1 MFKWMGKLLGGTSI
15 DAPDDIPIAWIKEL
29 EKALEPVGK
38 CSLSAP
44 KEILGFVC
52 LGEPTGVL
60 HTVAKHD
67 EYGATLGLTRWPG
80 RDAHYKKLYEGIGG
94 VPARVGL
101 RWARLLEAAAT
112 GQHTRCHLGFAG
124 GRHWP
129 EVLLMHASG
138 RAFNSY
144 GGNDTP
150 AAGLTASWF
159 EQLLTEDGL
168 APQAL
173 LTAAFTIN
181 PKAGYGSSDDA
192 LRLARV
198 SGYAAYLHKHV
209 ESVRPLLG
217 ASGVQERL
225 HMLKML
231 AGADAGTLAALAPE
245 LVEMACSSS
254 KQVRASA
261 EVLVHKAPDA
271 SVQVLKSVARQS
283 KPEQRVNALR
293 LLWDL
298 ARAGGDEALRHFA
311 RETAQADNAPN
322 VQALIT
328 EWEGPGGAP
337 SAPTRYDYEMPTITW
352 SGALTDEA
360 SRALDALWAEL
371 DAGVVTANKEG
382 REHERRSQNS
392 AYKHRH
398 KEIAA
403 FTDAERRRLREH
415 VAEPTPAKAREK
427 EHIHIHRIGWYQ
439 PVKLLENFAAMP
451 GVTPVVLVKVL
462 DLFGELEPQNGR
474 MAGRMSVVVN
484 AMHRA
489 TGRPTLLELQCLL
502 QPFGISPEQLLFEYC
517 HGWNAKLAKDWSAEA
532 QWPFFAH
539 HLELLL
545 RYMNPTLTRENYWFD
560 RGSLFR
566 AIATLPAPP
575 DALVNVLFDL
585 ALGSSK
591 TERAPAQAALANLP
605 GKELRIVNALA
616 DGKGEVRMLAAQ
628 WLMRLQHLPAQAAIE
643 KALAKEKND
652 LAKGAM
658 LDALESFGQPVE
670 KYLDRAALAKEAA
683 KSLAKG
689 VPADLAGF
697 PFDAMPRV
705 RWADQQGEVDAD
717 VLRWLIVQAVKQKS
731 PEPNAVLRKY
741 CQMFEPRDREAFGQ
755 FVLEAWLREDV
766 KPISADEAMQRARSS
781 AQSTHASMQQYP
793 QYYKD
798 SPLIGRSVDEL
809 YAHYL
814 PGFMRQPAGSAASS
828 KGALAI
834 AAACARERAAA
845 SVGRY
850 LKEYYGTRAS
860 QGKSL
865 IAMLAWID
873 HPSATQLMLSI
884 GNRFRTKSFQEE
896 AMRQAEALAE
906 RRGWTVAE
914 LADRTIP
921 GAGFDETGTL
931 ELSFGSRAF
940 TARLLP
946 DFKVEL
952 LNPDGKKIAA
962 LPEPRMDDDA
972 ELAKDAKKAF
982 SAAKKEVKGIV
993 DQQTDRLYEALC
1005 TERDWRFEDWALYLN
1020 QHPIVRRLIQRLVWA
1035 EMADG
1040 RVKRSFRPLDDGTL
1054 TDRHDDEVQIEPDAR
1069 VRIAHDSILPQEE
1082 VAQWQ
1087 QHLADYEI
1095 TPLFQQLGKGVY
1107 QLPEAKAKED
1117 TVTDFEGHL
1126 LEAFALRGRALKLGY
1141 TRGSAQDGGWFMTY
1155 EKRFPTLGLEATI
1168 EFTGNPLPEE
1178 NRTVALLHLS
1188 FARLQS
1194 ERHNAARMK
1203 LDEVP
1208 KVLLSEC
1215 YNDLRLLAA
1224 EGTGYHADWRK
1235 KSEY

>member
-1 MFKWMGKLLGGTSI
+1 MLKWVGKLLGGTSI
-15 DAPDDIPIAWIKEL
+15 DAPDDIPVAWIKQL
-29 EKALEPVGK
+29 EKVLEPVGK
-38 CSLSAP
+38 CSASAP
-44 KEILGFVC
+44 EQMLAFVC
-52 LGEPTGVL
+52 VGEPTGVL
-60 HTVAKHD
+60 HTVAKQE
-67 EYGATLGLTRWPG
+67 EYCKALGLLGWLP
-80 RDAHYKKLYEGIGG
+80 RDGQPKKLYDDVSG

-101 RWARLLEAAAT
+101 RWAKLLEAACT
-112 GQHTRCHLGFAG
+112 SQQTRYHLGFVDG
-124 GRHWP
+124 QHWP

-138 RAFNSY
+138 RAFNVY
-144 GGNDTP
+144 GGDDTP
-150 AAGLTASWF
+150 AAGLTTAWF
-159 EQLLTEDGL
+159 EQLLIEDGL

-173 LTAAFTIN
+173 LTAGFAIN
-181 PKAGYGSSDDA
+181 PKQGYGSSDNA
-192 LRLARV
+192 LRIARV
-198 SGYAAYLHKHV
+198 SGYSAYLHKHV

-217 ASGVQERL
+217 ASDVQQRL

-231 AGADAGTLAALAPE
+231 AGADAATLTTLAPE

-254 KQVRASA
+254 KQVRAA
-261 EVLVHKAPDA
+261 ADVLVRKAPA
-271 SVQVLKSVARQS
+271 ESAQALKSVARQG
-283 KPEQRVNALR
+283 KPDQRLNALR

-298 ARAGGDEALRHFA
+298 SRGDSDDALRNFA
-311 RETAQADNAPN
+311 RETAQADNAPSI
-322 VQALIT
+322 QALIS
-328 EWEGPGGAP
+328 EWDGPEGAP
-337 SAPTRYDYEMPTITW
+337 TAPTRYDYELPTITW

-360 SRALDALWAEL
+360 ARALDALWVEL

-392 AYKHRH
+392 SYKHKH

-415 VAEPTPAKAREK
+415 IAEPTPTKANDK
-427 EHIHIHRIGWYQ
+427 ERINIRRIGWYQ
-439 PVKLLENFAAMP
+439 PVKILEKFAAMP
-451 GVTPVVLVKVL
+451 GVTPVVLIKAL
-462 DLFGELEPQNGR
+462 DIFGELESQNGR
-474 MAGRMSVVVN
+474 VAGRMSTVVN

-489 TGRPTLLELQCLL
+489 TGRPTLLELQYLL
-502 QPFGISPEQLLFEYC
+502 QPFGISPEIVLFEYC
-517 HGWNAKLAKDWSAEA
+517 NGWNSNLAKDWSAEA

-585 ALGSSK
+585 ALGTSK

-605 GKELRIVNALA
+605 GKKLRIINALA
-616 DGKGEVRMLAAQ
+616 DGKSEVRMLAAL
-628 WLMRLQHLPAQAAIE
+628 WLMRLQHQPGQAAIE

-652 LAKGAM
+652 VAKGAM

-670 KYLDRAALAKEAA
+670 KYLDRTALAKEAV

-689 VPADLAGF
+689 IPADLAWF

-705 RWADQQGEVDAD
+705 RWADQQVEIEAD

-741 CQMFEPRDREAFGQ
+741 CQMFEPRDREALGQ

-766 KPISADEAMQRARSS
+766 KPISADEAMQRARNS

-798 SPLIGRSVDEL
+798 SPMLGRSVDEL
-809 YAHYL
+809 YAQFL
-814 PGFMRQPAGSAASS
+814 PSYMRQPAGSAASS
-828 KGALAI
+828 KGVLAV
-834 AAACARERAAA
+834 AAACARERAAT
-845 SVGRY
+845 SVSRY

-884 GNRFRTKSFQEE
+884 GNRFRTRSFQEE

-921 GAGFDETGTL
+921 SAGFDDTGTL
-931 ELSFGSRAF
+931 ELNFGSRVF

-946 DFKVEL
+946 DFKIEL

-993 DQQTDRLYEALC
+993 EQQTDRLYEALC

-1020 QHPIVRRLIQRLVWA
+1020 QHPIMRRLIQRLVWA

-1040 RVKRSFRPLDDGTL
+1040 QVKRTFRPLDDGTL
-1054 TDRHDDEVQIEPDAR
+1054 TDRDDNEVQLEPDAR
-1069 VRIAHDSILPQEE
+1069 VRIAHDSILPEGE

-1095 TPLFQQLGKGVY
+1095 APLFQQLGKGVY

-1117 TVTDFEGHL
+1117 TVTGFEGHL

-1141 TRGSAQDGGWFMTY
+1141 TRGAAQDGGWFMTY

-1188 FARLQS
+1188 FARLQT
-1194 ERHNAARMK
+1194 ERQDAARLK

-1224 EGTGYHADWRK
+1224 EGTGYDAEWRK